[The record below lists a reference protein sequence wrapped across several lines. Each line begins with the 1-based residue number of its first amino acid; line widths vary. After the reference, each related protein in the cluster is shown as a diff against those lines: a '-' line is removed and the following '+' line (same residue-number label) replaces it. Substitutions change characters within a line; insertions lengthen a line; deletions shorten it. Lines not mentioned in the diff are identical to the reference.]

1 MCAGVGSVQQCME
14 KIAMQHVI
22 RRTLISAQLGDG
34 STTNRHTPVAVD
46 GLSSGVV
53 FIDAGMV
60 T

>member
-22 RRTLISAQLGDG
+22 RPTLISAQLGDG